1 VRFPNIL
8 RLSKAVESGGS
19 ELSFWDDRRGDEE
32 TSFGSQPF
40 ADNAAALLAIGW
52 PPEMRG
58 Q

>member
-1 VRFPNIL
+1 
-8 RLSKAVESGGS
+8 
-19 ELSFWDDRRGDEE
+19 LSFWDDRRGDEE